1 MEELFE
7 KLEKNCVQYPE
18 NQFPLAKTKDL
29 LKNKYTLDGNKRFNY
44 QEYLKNREK
53 MISARKSVSISWNE
67 GFVE

>member
-29 LKNKYTLDGNKRFNY
+29 LKNRFTLDGKNFNV
-44 QEYLKNREK
+44 KWEK
-53 MISARKSVSISWNE
+53 V
-67 GFVE
+67 GFH